1 MKNKYTIL
9 LFGLLFLCAVPSQSQ
24 RLIDGFFNEQGS
36 LSLTAGYTH
45 TNYDEFY
52 VGEMKVTGVP
62 ALGEVDQ
69 DIFNLYAT
77 YSILDDLTVIASVP
91 YFIAKGKD
99 GADPVNGEDKISDF
113 QDIDIALKYRLH
125 QFNMDSGYLNF
136 LVAAGI
142 TIPTGYEPNG
152 ILSLGSGSF
161 NNTYNLGFH
170 YQDNSGVFV
179 SALGGYSFRGKADNN
194 FNTNNGGDFD
204 VPNAVLFTGRIGY
217 AGSLFYLE
225 AFADV
230 QSAVDGV
237 DIMGPGFAGNFPETE
252 VDYTV
257 LGLSAY
263 VPILDNLGI
272 SGSYGTLVAGRNI
285 GDTNYFNVG
294 VTYNLGLGAGS
305 SGGGGSTSN

>member
-1 MKNKYTIL
+1 MKNRYSFF
-9 LFGLLFLCAVPSQSQ
+9 LFGLLFLCALPSQSQ

-45 TNYDEFY
+45 TNYDAFY
-52 VGEMKVTGVP
+52 VGKMKVTGVP

-69 DIFNLYAT
+69 NIYSLYAT
-77 YSILDDLTVIASVP
+77 YSILDDLSVIASVP
-91 YFIAKGKD
+91 YFTAKSKD
-99 GADPVNGEDKISDF
+99 GADPINGEDKISAF

-125 QFNMDSGYLNF
+125 KFEMDEGYLNF

-161 NNTYNLGFH
+161 NNTYNLGLH
-170 YQDNSGVFV
+170 YQSNSGVFV
-179 SALGGYSFRGKADNN
+179 SATGGYSIRGKADNN
-194 FNTNNGGDFD
+194 FNVNGGGDFD
-204 VPNAVLFTGRIGY
+204 VPDAVLFTGRIGY
-217 AGSLFYLE
+217 VGSLFYLE
-225 AFADV
+225 AFTDI

-257 LGLSAY
+257 LGLSLY
-263 VPILDNLGI
+263 VPIIESLGI

-285 GDTNYFNVG
+285 GDSNYYNLG
-294 VTYNLGLGAGS
+294 VTYSLKTN
-305 SGGGGSTSN
+305 